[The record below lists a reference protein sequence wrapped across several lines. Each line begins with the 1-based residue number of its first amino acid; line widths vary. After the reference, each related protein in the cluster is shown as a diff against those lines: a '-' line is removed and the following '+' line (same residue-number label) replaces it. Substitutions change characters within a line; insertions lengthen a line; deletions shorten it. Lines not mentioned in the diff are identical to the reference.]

1 MPLQAPEV
9 GPALADVNLL
19 VERVLAEG
27 VGAAGEDVEDD
38 RARRVDVAGEVRL
51 RGGRAASPVCCN
63 DTSALIYHA
72 RVCERECAAKG
83 GSAGVCGRTS
93 KGSAAPALPPL
104 SHSIS
109 SGLIQPCAVG
119 HRRGSLLAD
128 ADAVYSPTE
137 C

>member
-51 RGGRAASPVCCN
+51 RDGRAASV
-63 DTSALIYHA
+63 
-72 RVCERECAAKG
+72 AA
-83 GSAGVCGRTS
+83 AMHQ
-93 KGSAAPALPPL
+93 L
-104 SHSIS
+104 
-109 SGLIQPCAVG
+109 
-119 HRRGSLLAD
+119 
-128 ADAVYSPTE
+128 
-137 C
+137 

>member
-51 RGGRAASPVCCN
+51 QQPRGLNSCGDAP
-63 DTSALIYHA
+63 ALIC
-72 RVCERECAAKG
+72 R
-83 GSAGVCGRTS
+83 AGVCAREIVPRSVITG
-93 KGSAAPALPPL
+93 
-104 SHSIS
+104 
-109 SGLIQPCAVG
+109 
-119 HRRGSLLAD
+119 D
-128 ADAVYSPTE
+128 YW
-137 C
+137 

>member
-51 RGGRAASPVCCN
+51 RDGRRVPSPVA
-63 DTSALIYHA
+63 TIHQL
-72 RVCERECAAKG
+72 
-83 GSAGVCGRTS
+83 
-93 KGSAAPALPPL
+93 
-104 SHSIS
+104 
-109 SGLIQPCAVG
+109 
-119 HRRGSLLAD
+119 
-128 ADAVYSPTE
+128 
-137 C
+137 